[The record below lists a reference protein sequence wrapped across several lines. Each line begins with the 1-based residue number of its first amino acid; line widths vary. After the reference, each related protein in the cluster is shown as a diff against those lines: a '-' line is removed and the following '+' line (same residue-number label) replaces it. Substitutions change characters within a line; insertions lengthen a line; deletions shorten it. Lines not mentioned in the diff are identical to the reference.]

1 LKVSDKGIKLIQ
13 DFEGCSLV
21 PYQDIVGKWTIGY
34 GHLIK
39 PDDDF
44 DAPLTHGQAVAL
56 LCDDLEKFE
65 SWVLGAVT
73 ADINQSQFD
82 ALVSFTFNL
91 GPGALQKSTL
101 LRKLNAGDYQGA
113 ADEFPKWCKAGGK
126 EVAGLLRRR
135 KAEREM
141 FLSEVTA
148 CSN

>member
-1 LKVSDKGIKLIQ
+1 LKVSEVGIKLIQ

-21 PYQDIVGKWTIGY
+21 PYADIVGKMTIGY
-34 GHLIK
+34 GHLIR
-39 PDDDF
+39 PEDRF
-44 DAPLTHGQAVAL
+44 NPPLTHGQAVAL

-73 ADINQSQFD
+73 VDINQNQFD

-101 LRKLNAGDYQGA
+101 LRKLNGGDYSGA
-113 ADEFPKWCKAGGK
+113 ADEFLKWCKAGGK

-135 KAEREM
+135 KAEREL
-141 FLSEVTA
+141 FLTKVKETA
-148 CSN
+148 